1 MGRMRRLPPLRTSLV
16 ALAAAAAVAAGV
28 VTAPVAAAAPASVGA
43 KKSTAKPQAASLVGT
58 TVDRSLFG
66 MHVFNVQDGV
76 WPTIPI
82 GSLRLWDNETTW
94 SSIEKSNG
102 VFDWSNLD
110 AAVANAQTHGMN
122 DILLVLAGTPA
133 WATDDPASGGVAGV
147 LPGAAGMPKDLGDW
161 DDWVRNV
168 ATRYKGKITAY
179 QIWNEANLTT
189 FSTGTPAQMAKLTK
203 RAYDIIK
210 SIDPNATVVAP
221 STGTRLGGPFKKF
234 YPAYLAQLKSLG
246 WPVDVFAAHTYP
258 ASKGTP
264 TDRAALAKQWIAMLD
279 AAGAPNKPLWD
290 TENNFGLAGPGPLNP
305 DQDIEGVK
313 ASNWAA
319 RTYLDSLRLGISR
332 TYWYAWG
339 PYNDLVGI
347 QMNAGS
353 PAATSLATLQD
364 WIVGA
369 TFNGCTNGNAVT
381 CRFVKDGKAQQVVWA
396 EAGSAKFTTKGFSQ
410 VCKLNGSCKPV
421 TKKQITISGP
431 TLLKK

>member
-1 MGRMRRLPPLRTSLV
+1 MVAMRRLPPLRTSLL
-16 ALAAAAAVAAGV
+16 ALMSAAAVAATV
-28 VTAPVAAAAPASVGA
+28 LAAPGASAAPAP
-43 KKSTAKPQAASLVGT
+43 TPRAKPLAASLVGT

-82 GSLRLWDNETTW
+82 GALRLWDNQTTW
-94 SSIEKSNG
+94 SSIETSKG
-102 VFDWSNLD
+102 VFDWTKLD
-110 AAVANAQTHGMN
+110 AAVANAQSHGVS

-133 WATDDPASGGVAGV
+133 WATDDPSAGGVAGV
-147 LPGAAGMPKDLGDW
+147 LPGAAGMPKNLSDW
-161 DDWVRNV
+161 DDWVRTV
-168 ATRYKGKITAY
+168 ATKYKGKINAY

-189 FSTGTPAQMAKLTK
+189 FSTGTPAQMARLTK

-210 SIDPNATVVAP
+210 SIDPSATVVAP

-234 YPAYLAQLKSLG
+234 YPAYLSQLKALG

-264 TDRAALAKQWIAMLD
+264 ADRAALAKQWIAMLD

-290 TENNFGLAGPGPLNP
+290 TENNYGLAGPGPLNP
-305 DQDIEGVK
+305 DQDINGVK

-339 PYNDLVGI
+339 PNLDLVGI

-353 PAATSLATLQD
+353 PAATSVSTLQG

-369 TFNGCTNGNAVT
+369 TFNGCSNGNAVT
-381 CRFVKDGKAQQVVWA
+381 CRFTKAGQAQRVVWA
-396 EAGSAKFTTKGFSQ
+396 EAGSARFSTKGFNQ
-410 VCKLNGSCKPV
+410 ICKLNGSCKPV
-421 TKKQITISGP
+421 TKKQIVISGP
-431 TLLKK
+431 TLLRK